1 MLVAVPVNEGFIF
14 FLSVVA
20 VSVLGHFTIGN
31 ESTGIWVGNV
41 ITVSISCVAWCGFRL
56 VRVILVRGVGDV
68 TSLKS
73 KVESGAGA
81 DTVIVEDIE
90 ICEETSGSLDDTNLE
105 ISE

>member
-1 MLVAVPVNEGFIF
+1 M
-14 FLSVVA
+14 VV
-20 VSVLGHFTIGN
+20 
-31 ESTGIWVGNV
+31 
-41 ITVSISCVAWCGFRL
+41 TVSISLVAWGGFRL
-56 VRVILVRGVGDV
+56 IRIISVTLSWDV

>member
-1 MLVAVPVNEGFIF
+1 MIRIISVT
-14 FLSVVA
+14 LS
-20 VSVLGHFTIGN
+20 
-31 ESTGIWVGNV
+31 W
-41 ITVSISCVAWCGFRL
+41 
-56 VRVILVRGVGDV
+56 DV

-90 ICEETSGSLDDTNLE
+90 ICEETSRSLDDTNLE